1 MIGMAEPSRPV
12 RPQAKFPSRPE
23 VVTAGIGW
31 VQEAIYIAVGV
42 LLATA
47 GILVIV
53 GTVDGVVTGI
63 DDHDD
68 AVQIGLL
75 VLDRVLLLLIVAE
88 LLHTLALVLYEGEV
102 HAEPFLL
109 IGLIA
114 VVRRVVVIT
123 AKVEQIPSGQA
134 LNNFLLELGVLAGLA
149 LAFGAAIYLLRRGE
163 AEPGSARPEIVEP
176 SERR

>member
-1 MIGMAEPSRPV
+1 M
-12 RPQAKFPSRPE
+12 
-23 VVTAGIGW
+23 
-31 VQEAIYIAVGV
+31 QEAIYIAVGG

-47 GILVIV
+47 GVFVIV
-53 GTVDGVVTGI
+53 GTVDGAINGI
-63 DDHDD
+63 EANDD

-88 LLHTLALVLYEGEV
+88 LLHTLALVLYEGEI

-123 AKVEQIPSGQA
+123 AKVEHIPSGEV
-134 LNNFLLELGVLAGLA
+134 LHNFLLELGVLAGLA
-149 LAFGAAIYLLRRGE
+149 LAFSAAIYMLRRGE
-163 AEPGSARPEIVEP
+163 ARTGTSSPETVEP
-176 SERR
+176 AGR

>member
-1 MIGMAEPSRPV
+1 MADPSPPERSRISLPSRSE
-12 RPQAKFPSRPE
+12 A
-23 VVTAGIGW
+23 VTGGIGW

-53 GTVDGVVTGI
+53 GTVDGVIQGI
-63 DDHDD
+63 DANDD
-68 AVQIGLL
+68 AVLIGLQ

-88 LLHTLALVLYEGEV
+88 LLHTLALVLYEGEI

-123 AKVEQIPSGQA
+123 AKVEQIPSGQQ
-134 LNNFLLELGVLAGLA
+134 LHNFLLELGVLAGLA

-163 AEPGSARPEIVEP
+163 AQTGSARPETVEP
-176 SERR
+176 AER

>member
-1 MIGMAEPSRPV
+1 MADQPPPPRQGISLPSRSE
-12 RPQAKFPSRPE
+12 A
-23 VVTAGIGW
+23 VTGGIGW
-31 VQEAIYIAVGV
+31 VQEIIYIAVGV
-42 LLATA
+42 LLAIA

-53 GTVDGVVTGI
+53 GTVDGVIKGI
-63 DDHDD
+63 EANDD
-68 AVQIGLL
+68 AVQIGLQ

-88 LLHTLALVLYEGEV
+88 LLHTLALVLYEGEI

-123 AKVEQIPSGQA
+123 AKVEQIPSGQE
-134 LNNFLLELGVLAGLA
+134 LHNFLLELGVLAGLA

-163 AEPGSARPEIVEP
+163 ATTGRARPEP
-176 SERR
+176 GGPTER

>member
-1 MIGMAEPSRPV
+1 MADRSPPARSHIR
-12 RPQAKFPSRPE
+12 FPSRSE
-23 VVTAGIGW
+23 AVTGGIGW
-31 VQEAIYIAVGV
+31 VQEAIYIAVGF

-53 GTVDGVVTGI
+53 GTVDGVIKGI
-63 DDHDD
+63 DANDD
-68 AVQIGLL
+68 AVLIGLQ

-88 LLHTLALVLYEGEV
+88 LLHTLALVLYEGEI

-123 AKVEQIPSGQA
+123 AKVEQIPSGQQ
-134 LNNFLLELGVLAGLA
+134 LHNFLLELGVLAGLA
-149 LAFGAAIYLLRRGE
+149 LAFGAAIYLLRKGE
-163 AEPGSARPEIVEP
+163 VKASAVQPEAPDPAER
-176 SERR
+176 

>member
-1 MIGMAEPSRPV
+1 MVPMADPSRPL
-12 RPQAKFPSRPE
+12 RPRTRFPSRPE
-23 VVTAGIGW
+23 AVTRGIAW

-42 LLATA
+42 LLAAA

-63 DDHDD
+63 DHHDD
-68 AVQIGLL
+68 AVQIGLQ

-88 LLHTLALVLYEGEV
+88 LLHTLALVLYEGEI

-109 IGLIA
+109 VGLIA

-149 LAFGAAIYLLRRGE
+149 LAFGAAIYLLRRGDQ
-163 AEPGSARPEIVEP
+163 GQSAAHSKTVE
-176 SERR
+176 RTG